1 MAAPFLE
8 RINLRITNFL
18 TSDVVRWGYRL
29 LPRAAHDLFFTP
41 CRPLC
46 PFKHSS
52 RNIESTKHTKLMG
65 NRCADVTGYIVIDS
79 LT

>member
-29 LPRAAHDLFFTP
+29 LPRAAHDLFFHAVSAAV
-41 CRPLC
+41 
-46 PFKHSS
+46 PF
-52 RNIESTKHTKLMG
+52 
-65 NRCADVTGYIVIDS
+65 
-79 LT
+79 